1 MKNYLLKV
9 LIFTFLTIFL
19 TFTIDNSI
27 LGVNHKSKNIQLTI
41 SSYIKAPDSTISSI
55 VSSLDPNRNNY
66 AFASNSSGDNVQLVG
81 DNSSNFSGYKID
93 GSIDTNFDNF
103 TNIPNMGNTNSGSKE
118 FLNGEING
126 STITDLSNNM
136 SSAPIISSIT
146 YTPKFVCGAISS
158 SSGPLRP
165 GYYDTEVSIFN
176 KQDYPVDF
184 IWNMVITDGLSSN
197 AIIKKLS
204 AETSTKISCSD
215 LFTLLPSDTKFL
227 EGFIVITIPVRGNMI
242 GALPDSSNSGESIL
256 KPIDREN
263 ANLIDVQVFYTANA
277 LPNLPQD
284 IIIEKVMFRL
294 LNDSSGK
301 IPKELLDT
309 DLEIVFPL
317 QREEIYDPMDHVKS
331 AVSKQYGLS
340 DPEATNL
347 NVNITGTDLSTS
359 FQQDD
364 HAISSSRI
372 LPNIA
377 YDR

>member
-1 MKNYLLKV
+1 MKNYVLKV
-9 LIFTFLTIFL
+9 LIFTFLTISL
-19 TFTIDNSI
+19 TFTIDHSI
-27 LGVNHKSKNIQLTI
+27 LGVNHTAKDMQLTI
-41 SSYIKAPDSTISSI
+41 SSYIKAPDSMISN
-55 VSSLDPNRNNY
+55 LDPNRNNY
-66 AFASNSSGDNVQLVG
+66 AFASNSSRDKVQLVD
-81 DNSSNFSGYKID
+81 DNSGNLSGDKID

-103 TNIPNMGNTNSGSKE
+103 TNIPNMGNMSLGSKD
-118 FLNGEING
+118 FLNQEING

-136 SSAPIISSIT
+136 SSAPIISTIT

-158 SSGPLRP
+158 SGGPLRP
-165 GYYDTEVSIFN
+165 GYYDTDVSIFN

-215 LFTLLPSDTKFL
+215 LFNLLPHDTKFL
-227 EGFIVITIPVRGNMI
+227 EGFIVITIPVRGSMI
-242 GALPDSSNSGESIL
+242 GAFPDSSNSGESIL
-256 KPIDREN
+256 RPIDREN
-263 ANLIDVQVFYTANA
+263 ANLIDVQAFYTANA

-284 IIIEKVMFRL
+284 IIIEKILFRL

-301 IPKELLDT
+301 IPNEILNT
-309 DLEIVFPL
+309 DLEMVFPL

-340 DPEATNL
+340 DLEATNL
-347 NVNITGTDLSTS
+347 KLNITRTDMSTS

>member
-1 MKNYLLKV
+1 
-9 LIFTFLTIFL
+9 
-19 TFTIDNSI
+19 
-27 LGVNHKSKNIQLTI
+27 
-41 SSYIKAPDSTISSI
+41 
-55 VSSLDPNRNNY
+55 
-66 AFASNSSGDNVQLVG
+66 
-81 DNSSNFSGYKID
+81 
-93 GSIDTNFDNF
+93 
-103 TNIPNMGNTNSGSKE
+103 
-118 FLNGEING
+118 
-126 STITDLSNNM
+126 M
-136 SSAPIISSIT
+136 SSAPIISTIT

-165 GYYDTEVSIFN
+165 GYYDTDVSIFN

-340 DPEATNL
+340 DPEASNL
-347 NVNITGTDLSTS
+347 NVNITATDLSTS

-372 LPNIA
+372 LPNIV
-377 YDR
+377 YER